1 MPSLLDDPYGDPGQ
15 SGRSLLGLDMPQI
28 RQPDPDQP
36 DQGAALGQTYQMV
49 MDEMRRQQQIS
60 ADRGLWSGGSVFEGG
75 RPTGTGLLD
84 AGQQYAQG
92 LLAGTTAPEFR
103 ATPGLLAVPDRAP
116 GEDLRVPT
124 RVPTAKP
131 KAGDEGLPDPHTNID
146 LKIGIDAA
154 RQSTDAYANNAAE
167 MRDYYPDLPLKGLRN
182 PDKITDAAIAHM
194 KDNLVWLHDEY
205 RNKFGQD
212 TVDRAGH
219 WYDGANRIASE
230 QADQNG
236 YQLQQV
242 GGVLA
247 NLSPQKDWFQNA
259 ELGKRTI
266 DIVRNKQ
273 DLQFTPEMNNWA
285 TDYLAQQRANAD
297 TPTKQAAIGNL
308 EMSLGSLQRGQT
320 LRDINDPD
328 TRALFVRAYDEAHN
342 DRSYPTLTPEGDVGD
357 LALNSDGSQR
367 KIAWGSFG
375 EIKKALA
382 ALDSPD
388 MGLISAGLG
397 GNHKVRSFHNNIVSP
412 NAAQDDITID
422 THAIAAAHGR
432 PLGSSDQVVAN
443 GLGLGGSSD
452 AATGSKGMYGIYHE
466 AYRQAAEQLKLLPRQ
481 MQSIAW
487 EAVRGL
493 FSPEQKRDN
502 QFYNDNYDIWSGF
515 RNGKYSADEARAM
528 VLNHAGGIKP
538 PSWWTPPPGAQ
549 VQ

>member
-1 MPSLLDDPYGDPGQ
+1 MPSLLDNPYDDPGQ

-28 RQPDPDQP
+28 QQPNPDT
-36 DQGAALGQTYQMV
+36 DQGAALGDLYQRIMA
-49 MDEMRRQQQIS
+49 EQARQQQIS
-60 ADRGLWSGGSVFEGG
+60 ADRGLWRGGSVFEGG
-75 RPTGTGLLD
+75 GPTSAGVVD
-84 AGQQYAQG
+84 AANQYGQG

-103 ATPGLLAVPDRAP
+103 ATPGLLAVPDAAP
-116 GEDLRVPT
+116 GENLRVPT
-124 RVPTAKP
+124 RVPYAKP
-131 KAGDEGLPDPHTNID
+131 KPGDVDLPDPYTNIEN
-146 LKIGIDAA
+146 KIGIDAA
-154 RQSTDAYANNAAE
+154 RASPDAYANNATE

-194 KDNLVWLHDEY
+194 KDNLVALHNEY
-205 RNKFGQD
+205 RDTFGQD
-212 TVDRAGH
+212 TVNRAGG
-219 WYDGANRIASE
+219 WYDGANRIAGNL
-230 QADQNG
+230 ADQNG

-242 GGVLA
+242 GGLLA

-285 TDYLAQQRANAD
+285 TDYLAQVRDAAD
-297 TPTKQAAIGNL
+297 TPGKQAAADNL
-308 EMSLGSLQRGQT
+308 GMSLGSLQRGQT

-342 DRSYPTLTPEGDVGD
+342 DRSYPTLTPEGDTGD
-357 LALNSDGSQR
+357 LALNSDGSPR

-375 EIKKALA
+375 EIKKALS

-388 MGLISAGLG
+388 LASISASLG
-397 GNHKVRSFHNNIVSP
+397 GNHKVRSFNNNIVSP
-412 NAAQDDITID
+412 NALQDDITID
-422 THAIAAAHGR
+422 THAIAAAHLR

-443 GLGLGGSSD
+443 GLGMGGSSD

-466 AYRQAAEQLKLLPRQ
+466 AYRQAAEQLGLLPRQ

-493 FSPEQKRDN
+493 FSPEAKRDN
-502 QFYNDNYDIWSGF
+502 QFYNDNYDIWAGF
-515 RNGKYSADEARAM
+515 RNGQYSADEARSM
-528 VLNHAGGIKP
+528 VLKHAGGIKP